1 MITILLVS
9 CASYCLKIFPF
20 LSPRLT
26 FASSGL
32 TAKTVEYAVC
42 FIMGGIIV
50 NVAFGNATFAQLT
63 QTFETKNVL
72 AAIAIAAA
80 FFSSRYTGSILKSLL
95 LSMILYITTM
105 VMFHEDYPLF

>member
-9 CASYCLKIFPF
+9 IASYCLKILPL
-20 LSPRLT
+20 LSRKLILAP
-26 FASSGL
+26 SGL

-63 QTFETKNVL
+63 QTLETKNVL
-72 AAIAIAAA
+72 SAIAIAAA
-80 FFSSRYTGSILKSLL
+80 FVTSRYTGSILKSLL

-105 VMFHEDYPLF
+105 VMFHEDYPHF